1 MRNMARRAVRCGVGL
16 IMGTAA
22 AAVELL
28 FTLLA
33 GVALLPVAAWPDG
46 RRAVLRP
53 VLAGARILAELE
65 RARLRMW
72 LGLRVTPA
80 YEDVRALRYVACRW
94 TLGVLGGVV
103 MLTAAIGLA
112 YGTFGLYGWLLLDG
126 IRNPGSLVLG
136 SLGGL
141 FLVFLAVQ
149 GIFGVAG
156 LEGQLA
162 RHFLGPRH
170 QEELER
176 RIAELSASRAAVVD
190 AVTDERRRI
199 ERDLH
204 DGVQQRLVAL
214 GMLLGRARRSQD
226 AARRDG
232 LLSQAHDE
240 SRRALDELREVAWRI
255 YPTTLDEAGLRAALE
270 TVAERA
276 SVPVGVE
283 YDLTEE
289 PEQAVATV
297 AYFVVCEAVT
307 NAVKHAAPTRISVA
321 VRAEERRMYV
331 SVRDDGCGGA
341 NAAGSGLFGLAR
353 RVAALDGSL
362 SVVSPPG
369 GPTLVSAELP
379 CG

>member
-1 MRNMARRAVRCGVGL
+1 
-16 IMGTAA
+16 MGTAS

-28 FTLLA
+28 FALLA
-33 GVALLPVAAWPDG
+33 GVALAPVAAWPDG

-53 VLAGARILAELE
+53 VLACARILAELE

-72 LGLRVTPA
+72 LDLRVTPA
-80 YEDVRALRYVACRW
+80 YEGVRALRYLACRW

-103 MLTAAIGLA
+103 MLTAAVGLA

-190 AVTDERRRI
+190 AVNDERRRI

-226 AARRDG
+226 ADRRDR
-232 LLSQAHDE
+232 LLGQAHDE

-283 YDLTEE
+283 YDLAEE

-321 VRAEERRMYV
+321 VRAEGERMYV

-362 SVVSPPG
+362 SVVSPQG
-369 GPTLVSAELP
+369 GPTLVAAELP
-379 CG
+379 CA